1 MKKLFFTFLLAILL
15 PVQLF
20 ADGPFLYSLPFDSRV
35 YPEETILV
43 QTKEKGI
50 DYVAFEKYLFD
61 NKNELGKK
69 VGLISELEV
78 YFVLNDT
85 QKSYF
90 VEYKEKFKKSVEKK
104 YGSKIP
110 INERFLLALMND
122 YETESPKVE
131 VYQKFVDENPQ
142 SRTMQFINV
151 FAFNFDLIWNIDKRT
166 YEYMNDFKEKYQDN
180 CWQNFESLNDDV
192 PTGIFSEMEE
202 VITLEYNCGYDLK
215 CLAPKNNV
223 LYGINQ
229 KADLVLN
236 KIANAEPV
244 PLMVVTRNASQ
255 IGLSAFE
262 WLGNEMKLISSL
274 KFSEDE
280 KVLLSYFMVNETY
293 NYVNHIN
300 NLSVLYESLHK
311 KPEELA
317 KLNMKKSVEKIA
329 SKEDWRKTN
338 QLYDVFKKDFVQDN
352 NTDSNEGLDSLRD
365 LIYYLYLNPKDLSK
379 IYQNFP

>member
-122 YETESPKVE
+122 YDTESPKVE
-131 VYQKFVDENPQ
+131 VYQKFVDEDPQ

-166 YEYMNDFKEKYQDN
+166 YEYMNDFKEKYQDS
-180 CWQNFESLNDDV
+180 CWQNFESLNDDA

-202 VITLEYNCGYDLK
+202 VITLGYNCGYDLK
-215 CLAPKNNV
+215 CLAPKSNV